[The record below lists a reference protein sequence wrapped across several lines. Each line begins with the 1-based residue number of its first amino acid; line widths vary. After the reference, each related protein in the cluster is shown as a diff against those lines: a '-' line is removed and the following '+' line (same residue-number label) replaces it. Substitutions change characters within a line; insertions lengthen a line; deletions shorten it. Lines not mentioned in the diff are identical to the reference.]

1 MVEKPM
7 VSRPPVRSTTS
18 RRPSHRH
25 FRHDGMRYA
34 YEASTN
40 RDHFGV
46 REGCDV
52 REGDHR
58 GGVDGTLWFASEQ
71 NKEKGSERVRVVA

>member
-1 MVEKPM
+1 MVEKQM
-7 VSRPPVRSTTS
+7 VSQPPVRSITS
-18 RRPSHRH
+18 RRPSHRR

-40 RDHFGV
+40 RGHYDA
-46 REGCDV
+46 REGCDA

-58 GGVDGTLWFASEQ
+58 GGADGALWFASEQ
-71 NKEKGSERVRVVA
+71 GKGFQKG